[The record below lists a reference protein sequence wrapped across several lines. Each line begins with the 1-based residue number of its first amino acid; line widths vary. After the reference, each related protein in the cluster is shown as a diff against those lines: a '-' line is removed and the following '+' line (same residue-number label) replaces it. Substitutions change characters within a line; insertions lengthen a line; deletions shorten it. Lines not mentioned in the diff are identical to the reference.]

1 MSSNKISRSQALV
14 GLAFSIGFIV
24 GPCAGAW
31 FAVTND
37 DSFGMWGQRPAFY
50 ALSLSLANVA
60 LVAFCV
66 PESLPKV
73 NGFYH

>member
-1 MSSNKISRSQALV
+1 MSSNKISCSQALV